1 MNSTTARRLVELEC
15 QELVLLPDK
24 YRRSFAHV
32 GVDDVEIEVLNSFVV
47 GHPVPIHQHLD
58 ALADRVRY
66 EGLGSSAVRE
76 TNNRVVEPVSCQR
89 FRVLF
94 LDRQR
99 QGVFLVF
106 FGGHVF
112 VPFFLVLNE
121 FVPPP
126 CA

>member
-1 MNSTTARRLVELEC
+1 MELEC

-24 YRRSFAHV
+24 YRRAFAHV
-32 GVDDVEIEVLNSFVV
+32 GINDVEIEILNSFVV
-47 GHPVPIHQHLD
+47 RHPVPVHQHLD
-58 ALADRVRY
+58 TLADRVRY
-66 EGLGSSAVRE
+66 ERLGSSAVRE

-99 QGVFLVF
+99 QGIFLVF

-112 VPFFLVLNE
+112 VPFCLTLNE